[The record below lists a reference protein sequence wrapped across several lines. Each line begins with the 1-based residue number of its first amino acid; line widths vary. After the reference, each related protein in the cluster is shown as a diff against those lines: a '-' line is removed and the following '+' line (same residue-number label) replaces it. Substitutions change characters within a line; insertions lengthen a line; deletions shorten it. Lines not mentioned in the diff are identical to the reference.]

1 MYLASIVLLL
11 FVLPAGCVIGQMLW
25 FGGAADVMLL
35 VGKWFVFWAVGVR
48 LFIAG
53 VRQVTQ
59 PQFTAESI
67 FEIKDRAAL
76 GIVRELGF
84 ANLSTGTLGLASLAV
99 PAWVAPAAIVGGL
112 FYGLAAAGHALRG
125 KRNFKEQT
133 ALISDI
139 FAFVILAVFVVSRG
153 FEAGVP
159 VRPARRPAV
168 AQRRPG
174 PGADAQARPRSKLTA
189 PARSG
194 GEGGRGPPTGRRG
207 CR

>member
-53 VRQVTQ
+53 VRQVAQ

-99 PAWVAPAAIVGGL
+99 PAWVVPAAIVGGL
-112 FYGLAAAGHALRG
+112 FYGLAALGHAFRG

-139 FAFVILAVFVVSRG
+139 FAFVILAVFVASTG
-153 FEAGVP
+153 F
-159 VRPARRPAV
+159 
-168 AQRRPG
+168 
-174 PGADAQARPRSKLTA
+174 
-189 PARSG
+189 
-194 GEGGRGPPTGRRG
+194 
-207 CR
+207 